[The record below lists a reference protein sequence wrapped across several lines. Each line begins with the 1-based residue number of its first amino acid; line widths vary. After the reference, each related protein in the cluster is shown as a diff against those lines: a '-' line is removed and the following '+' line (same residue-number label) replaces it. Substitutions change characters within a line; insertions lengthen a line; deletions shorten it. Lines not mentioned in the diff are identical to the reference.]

1 MVVPNLKVD
10 SYALLTRPPLSPKR
24 PFDLHVLSIPPAFIL
39 SQDQTLHFGSFF
51 LALSTVFKT
60 TVRLFSFSDAGYLL
74 YSGFQTII
82 FSRFGVLF
90 GVASFGFSVRHLF
103 NISNLLWF
111 VNYFFH
117 LFLNLFFTLPT
128 ILMRSGF

>member
-51 LALSTVFKT
+51 LALSTVFTT
-60 TVRLFSFSDAGYLL
+60 TVRLFSFSDAGYLS

-90 GVASFGFSVRHLF
+90 GVASSGFFVRHLF

-111 VNYFFH
+111 VNYFFD
-117 LFLNLFFTLPT
+117 LFLNLFFILSI
-128 ILMRSGF
+128 ILMR

>member
-51 LALSTVFKT
+51 LALSTVFTT
-60 TVRLFSFSDAGYLL
+60 TVRLFSFSDAGYLS

-90 GVASFGFSVRHLF
+90 GVASSGFSVRHLF

-111 VNYFFH
+111 VNYFFD
-117 LFLNLFFTLPT
+117 LFLNLFFILSI
-128 ILMRSGF
+128 ILMR